1 MLVNGDTTGLYT
13 RAKGGQRTLLLPGTG
28 TYYGAMRG
36 APNKIWSFLS
46 SWSALAAM
54 AATLTLLVVPGVS
67 RAAGPGVTDTGWQWL
82 GRGIRW
88 RRVKLTR
95 PQGLFTATLRVYRF
109 DPRYFGLEVVYISES
124 ATASQALARL
134 GRAVAVI
141 NANFFNRAGRPLGL
155 VIQRGRKIHLK
166 RRINSGVLWYCP
178 GRVGITHVSR
188 FRDDRVWT
196 AIQSWPRLIARGRP
210 TIGVKDPVHRHRRS
224 LAAVDRSGRL
234 LLAVTEG
241 LTGGLSLAEVQAIFK
256 RPGFNVR
263 DLLNLDGGRSTQMS
277 VRIGRHRFHVEG
289 FDSVPVLLAV
299 IHRRRR

>member
-1 MLVNGDTTGLYT
+1 
-13 RAKGGQRTLLLPGTG
+13 
-28 TYYGAMRG
+28 MRG
-36 APNKIWSFLS
+36 AHNKIWRLRSVCL
-46 SWSALAAM
+46 ALAAV
-54 AATLTLLVVPGVS
+54 AAGLILLTCPGDL
-67 RAAGPGVTDTGWQWL
+67 RAAGPDLTDTGWQWL

-88 RRVKLTR
+88 RRIKLTR

-109 DPRYFGLEVVYISES
+109 DPRYYGLEVVYVSES
-124 ATASQALARL
+124 ATAHQVLAGLRP
-134 GRAVAVI
+134 AVAVI

-155 VIQRGRKIHLK
+155 VIERGREIHL
-166 RRINSGVLWYCP
+166 RRRLNSGVLWYRP

-188 FRDDRVWT
+188 FRSARVWT
-196 AIQSWPRLIARGRP
+196 AIQSWPRLIAAGRP
-210 TIGVKDPVHRHRRS
+210 TKGVKNAGLRHRRS

-277 VRIGRHRFHVEG
+277 VRVGGHRFQLEG

-299 IHRRRR
+299 IRRRRR